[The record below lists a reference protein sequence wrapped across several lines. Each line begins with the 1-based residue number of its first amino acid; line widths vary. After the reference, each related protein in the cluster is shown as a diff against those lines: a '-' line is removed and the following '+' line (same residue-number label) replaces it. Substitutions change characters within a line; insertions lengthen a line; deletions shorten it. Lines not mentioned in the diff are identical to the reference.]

1 MGVAIGSSPTHN
13 GADSVPGVCTCI
25 KHSSRTVVEAV
36 QLSGQVTS
44 FQVPS
49 EIIASIVKVCPG
61 FITPMVLFAQAVAV
75 GEGCQCEELG
85 HGCCTRT
92 VCVCLMDALLKC
104 GTDGVQWNR
113 LHM

>member
-1 MGVAIGSSPTHN
+1 M
-13 GADSVPGVCTCI
+13 PGVCVSI
-25 KHSSRTVVEAV
+25 KHSSRTVVETV

-75 GEGCQCEELG
+75 VEGCQCEVLG

-92 VCVCLMDALLKC
+92 VCVCVC
-104 GTDGVQWNR
+104 V
-113 LHM
+113 